1 MKDKKHID
9 RLFQEKF
16 KDFEAAPSNQVWK
29 NIETE
34 LSPRKKKRAAFFWWR
49 LGGLA
54 AILIIAFL
62 AGNWFSN
69 TQNQLFKTSPSQ
81 VEISEPKLRDESKEN
96 LLTSEEKELEFNNTK
111 THFDNQKNTSEEKII
126 KNEKRISQQE
136 QETAAFKQGKNSP
149 KTIYSA
155 AQPKGNEQINN
166 QGEDQRQLKVSSK
179 NEVNKNT
186 FASTNSTINDF
197 ISKNNNTSKKQEPK
211 EILNLVESSAF
222 NPLEKGIEKANALTE
237 KAKEQKDTP
246 NKTED
251 FVAQNRW
258 SVTPQMSPIYFG
270 NLNAKG
276 NPIDARF
283 ASNENDGAISMNY
296 GIQVGYQISTN
307 FKIRSGVNRVVVG
320 NKTKEIGFTA
330 SAENVTTLRNVNT
343 TSTAMNLKVV
353 PNPEQMK
360 GAQGFSDYIAGNI
373 QQQMG
378 FIEIPLE
385 LEYTLLQRKINI
397 HLIGGASTLLLN
409 KNEVA
414 INSELGNVNLG
425 EANNLNNV
433 SFTTNLGVGLGYNFS
448 EKMRFQL
455 EPTFKYQLNTY
466 TGNTAGYSPF
476 LFGLYTGINWKF

>member
-29 NIETE
+29 NIEME
-34 LSPRKKKRAAFFWWR
+34 LKPNKKKRAALFWWR

-54 AILIIAFL
+54 AVLTIAFL
-62 AGNWFSN
+62 AGNWFFK
-69 TQNQLFKTSPSQ
+69 TQNQLSNSSPSQ
-81 VEISEPKLRDESKEN
+81 VEISEPKLRDEPEQN
-96 LLTSEEKELEFNNTK
+96 LLTSEDKEVEFSNT
-111 THFDNQKNTSEEKII
+111 TTPLDIQKNASEEKII
-126 KNEKRISQQE
+126 KKEKRSNWHE
-136 QETAAFKQGKNSP
+136 QKFVKFKQKKYLTQSAF
-149 KTIYSA
+149 SA
-155 AQPKGNEQINN
+155 AQPKNNKQIGHKDDN
-166 QGEDQRQLKVSSK
+166 QRQLKVSPKMQVK
-179 NEVNKNT
+179 NN
-186 FASTNSTINDF
+186 AIATINSNVNDF
-197 ISKNNNTSKKQEPK
+197 NSNNNNTSKKQEPK
-211 EILNLVESSAF
+211 EILNFVESSAF

-251 FVAQNRW
+251 LVAQNRW

-296 GIQVGYQISTN
+296 GIQFGYQISTN
-307 FKIRSGVNRVVVG
+307 FKIRSGINRIVVG

-330 SAENVTTLRNVNT
+330 SAENVTTLRNLNIT
-343 TSTAMNLKVV
+343 PTAMNLKVV

-360 GAQGFSDYIAGNI
+360 GVQGFSNYIAGNI

-448 EKMRFQL
+448 EKIRFQL

>member
-16 KDFEAAPSNQVWK
+16 KDFEAAPSSQVWE
-29 NIETE
+29 NIEME
-34 LSPRKKKRAAFFWWR
+34 LKPKKKKRAALFWWR

-54 AILIIAFL
+54 AVLIIAFL
-62 AGNWFSN
+62 AGNWFFN
-69 TQNQLFKTSPSQ
+69 TQNQLYNNPPSQ
-81 VEISEPKLRDESKEN
+81 VEISEPKLTDKPEEN
-96 LLTSEEKELEFNNTK
+96 LLTSEEKELEFNNT
-111 THFDNQKNTSEEKII
+111 TTPFDSQKNTREEKTV
-126 KNEKRISQQE
+126 KKEKRSNRHE
-136 QETAAFKQGKNSP
+136 QKFVKFKQKEYLTQSAF
-149 KTIYSA
+149 SA
-155 AQPKGNEQINN
+155 AQPKSNKQIGNQDDN
-166 QGEDQRQLKVSSK
+166 QKQLKVSPKMQVK
-179 NEVNKNT
+179 NNAIAT
-186 FASTNSTINDF
+186 TNSTINDF

-307 FKIRSGVNRVVVG
+307 FKIRSGVNRIVVG

-433 SFTTNLGVGLGYNFS
+433 SFTTNVGVGLGYNFS